1 MKNHS
6 RLCVM
11 VVGCFFLIESQG
23 GNFDDGKEEILMMGR
38 REMYMLSYRLYYVLL
53 I

>member
-11 VVGCFFLIESQG
+11 VVGFFVFLIESQG
-23 GNFDDGKEEILMMGR
+23 GNFDDGKEGNVHAVI
-38 REMYMLSYRLYYVLL
+38 
-53 I
+53 

>member
-11 VVGCFFLIESQG
+11 VVGFLIESQG
-23 GNFDDGKEEILMMGR
+23 GNFDDGKEGNVHAVI
-38 REMYMLSYRLYYVLL
+38 
-53 I
+53 

>member
-11 VVGCFFLIESQG
+11 VFVFLFFLIESQG
-23 GNFDDGKEEILMMGR
+23 GTFDDGKEGNVHAVI
-38 REMYMLSYRLYYVLL
+38 
-53 I
+53 